1 MVNSWRALIADDS
14 AMNKKMLKRL
24 LEDYFRVVN
33 AREACDGLEDIHA
46 VEAALQDKRSEK
58 PFGVILTDCIIHVM
72 DGDEATMKIRKL
84 AKYCR

>member
-14 AMNKKMLKRL
+14 VMNKKMLKRL

-46 VEAALQDKRSEK
+46 VEAAFTR
-58 PFGVILTDCIIHVM
+58 
-72 DGDEATMKIRKL
+72 
-84 AKYCR
+84 